1 MELLNTGTKGT
12 ETMAYSEMCQ
22 HFTELLLEANID
34 AMALAGELIINR
46 LLRNDPDDN
55 YERPDFTKDEVPPYQ
70 IYTVLK
76 ALENN
81 KSLLIGLSS
90 QNIKRQLLS
99 DDLVSKKTGTSY
111 LDPLFKKETP
121 TKRLL
126 DIRKIV
132 QNRKKNGKWE

>member
-1 MELLNTGTKGT
+1 MDLLNTGTKGT
-12 ETMAYSEMCQ
+12 SNMTYSEMCQ
-22 HFTELLLEANID
+22 HFTELLLEAHID

-55 YERPDFTKDEVPPYQ
+55 YERPDFTQKEVPPYQ

-99 DDLVSKKTGTSY
+99 DDLVTKKTGTSY
-111 LDPLFKKETP
+111 LDSLFKKQTP

-132 QNRKKNGKWE
+132 QKKRENGTWE